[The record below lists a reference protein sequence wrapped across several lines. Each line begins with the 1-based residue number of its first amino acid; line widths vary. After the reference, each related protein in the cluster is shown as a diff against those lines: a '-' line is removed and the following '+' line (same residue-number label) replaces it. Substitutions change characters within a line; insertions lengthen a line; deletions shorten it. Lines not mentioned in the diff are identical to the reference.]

1 MENCE
6 PDETIITK
14 KNYRN
19 RNEYI
24 RNYQRNRYHTNEA
37 FRLMKID
44 CAKKCYNKQKER
56 LRILENKYKE
66 ISQPIL

>member
-6 PDETIITK
+6 PEETIITK

-24 RNYQRNRYHTNEA
+24 RNYQKNRYHTNEA

-44 CAKKCYNKQKER
+44 CAKNCYNKKKER